1 MTDPA
6 SVQSLHVPLL
16 DGAWLI
22 FAKGWLDRPTADD
35 LFARV
40 HAETPW
46 ESREVILAGKRVLQP
61 RQVAWMS
68 EPAGLV
74 YRYSGADN
82 HSTHMT
88 SAVREILLMIALWDA
103 RRRLSMDPATR
114 PGPMLSNSVF
124 LNLYRDEKDSI
135 GFHADDEPCFAPES
149 PIASVSLGAARR
161 FKIQYRATRKTT
173 ELRLDHGDLLVMG
186 GTFQKH
192 YLHAIPKE
200 GHRCG
205 PRVNLTFRHFAI

>member
-6 SVQSLHVPLL
+6 PVQFLRVPLL
-16 DGAWLI
+16 DGAWFV

-35 LFARV
+35 FFARV
-40 HAETPW
+40 RDETPW
-46 ESREVILAGKRVLQP
+46 ETREVILAGKRVLQP

-68 EPAGLV
+68 DPAWLV

-82 HSTHMT
+82 HGTPLAP
-88 SAVREILLMIALWDA
+88 AVRDLQALLYA
-103 RRRLSMDPATR
+103 RAGLITEHASPIY
-114 PGPMLSNSVF
+114 NSVF

-135 GFHADDEPCFAPES
+135 GFHADDEPCFASES
-149 PIASVSLGAARR
+149 PIASVSLGASRR
-161 FKIQYRATRKTT
+161 FKIQHQATRKTT

-186 GTFQKH
+186 GTFQTR

-205 PRVNLTFRHFAI
+205 SRVNLTFRHFAI